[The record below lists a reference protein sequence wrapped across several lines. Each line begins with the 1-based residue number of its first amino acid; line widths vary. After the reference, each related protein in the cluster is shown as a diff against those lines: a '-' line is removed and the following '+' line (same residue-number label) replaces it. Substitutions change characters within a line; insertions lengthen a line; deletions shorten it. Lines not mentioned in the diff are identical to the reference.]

1 MRGAVVEAAGGE
13 GRGSLGP
20 QGHWVK
26 ERKRRQQPG
35 AVGKCVLPHR
45 ACKYRCRPWGSG
57 QDQCGGR
64 RRRTDRDMWPPS
76 RRDNQ
81 CHRPSARVS
90 ASSAVLPASLRLSPP
105 PPPCHPSLAAAPA
118 PASMDDSIPSIQ
130 TAGVGSRFVSQNELE
145 AAKARRDEQWKAAYA
160 RCLYRP
166 ISVLHT
172 RLTTLRTR
180 LRLGLA
186 KNRPRSPQKMLST
199 EEVSQRCVLAPA
211 TLSRRI
217 GL

>member
-90 ASSAVLPASLRLSPP
+90 ASSAVLPASLHLRPLAIPLLLLRLPLQAWTIQSRRYKQRVSALAS
-105 PPPCHPSLAAAPA
+105 SLK
-118 PASMDDSIPSIQ
+118 MN
-130 TAGVGSRFVSQNELE
+130 SRLP
-145 AAKARRDEQWKAAYA
+145 
-160 RCLYRP
+160 RP
-166 ISVLHT
+166 GATNSGRLHT
-172 RLTTLRTR
+172 
-180 LRLGLA
+180 LGA
-186 KNRPRSPQKMLST
+186 YIGPSPSYT
-199 EEVSQRCVLAPA
+199 HVLPLFAHD
-211 TLSRRI
+211 SV
-217 GL
+217 